1 VKIVIKLTPR
11 QIADIR
17 RQLAGAKLASSAKR
31 AAKPKQRYTSSDAR
45 RAYMREL
52 MRQRRAA
59 AKAETASTISTAH

>member
-17 RQLAGAKLASSAKR
+17 RQVAAAKLASSAKR
-31 AAKPKQRYTSSDAR
+31 AASPKQRYTSSDAR

-52 MRQRRAA
+52 MRKRRAA
-59 AKAETASTISTAH
+59 AKAETASTGAMAG